1 MSRDREAAFFDRL
14 HDWDANH
21 RVLSFAGAWLLLV
34 AALTLTCIGPFVGTF
49 AYDWLFRFDPNDG
62 GQIATAW
69 FGGSAVL
76 ATGVFAVM
84 GLRDLAA
91 RQR

>member
-21 RVLSFAGAWLLLV
+21 RVLSFVGAWLLLV

-49 AYDWLFRFDPNDG
+49 AYDWLFGLDPNNG
-62 GQIATAW
+62 GQIAVAW
-69 FGGSAVL
+69 FGGGAAL
-76 ATGVFAVM
+76 ASLVYAGVGVHT
-84 GLRDLAA
+84 LVRK
-91 RQR
+91 